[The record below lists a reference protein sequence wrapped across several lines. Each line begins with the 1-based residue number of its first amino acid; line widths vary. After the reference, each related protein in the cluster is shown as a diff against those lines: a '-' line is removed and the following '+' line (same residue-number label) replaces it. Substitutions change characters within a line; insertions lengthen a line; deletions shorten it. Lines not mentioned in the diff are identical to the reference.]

1 MNFSINVGAFLSYL
15 YVALLLG
22 ATVPVLML
30 FWSYNKTTDEKC
42 VPTFEQWI
50 CDHQNRALVR
60 GCIIIALP
68 FLIIIGSIR
77 TAFGFSVYGAS
88 LVFERLRKRKLAH
101 KNNKD
106 RE

>member
-1 MNFSINVGAFLSYL
+1 MTFSITVGTFLSYL

-30 FWSYNKTTDEKC
+30 FWSCKTTDKKC

-68 FLIIIGSIR
+68 FVIIIGSIIA
-77 TAFGFSVYGAS
+77 AFGFAVYGVSHVA
-88 LVFERLRKRKLAH
+88 ERLRKRKLTQ
-101 KNNKD
+101 KDNKD
-106 RE
+106 RV

>member
-1 MNFSINVGAFLSYL
+1 MTFSITVGTFLSYL

-22 ATVPVLML
+22 ATVPVLIL
-30 FWSYNKTTDEKC
+30 FWSCKTTDKKC

-68 FLIIIGSIR
+68 FLIIIGSIG

>member
-1 MNFSINVGAFLSYL
+1 MTFSITVGTFLFYL
-15 YVALLLG
+15 YAALLLG

-30 FWSYNKTTDEKC
+30 FWSCKVTDKKC

-50 CDHQNRALVR
+50 SDHQNRALVR

-68 FLIIIGSIR
+68 FLIIIVSISGGL
-77 TAFGFSVYGAS
+77 FFSVYG
-88 LVFERLRKRKLAH
+88 VTYVVDRLRKCKLTH

>member
-1 MNFSINVGAFLSYL
+1 MNFSITVGTFLSYL

-30 FWSYNKTTDEKC
+30 FWSCKTTDKKC

-68 FLIIIGSIR
+68 FVIIIGSIIA
-77 TAFGFSVYGAS
+77 AFGFAVYGVS
-88 LVFERLRKRKLAH
+88 RVVEWLRKRKLTQ
-101 KNNKD
+101 KENKD
-106 RE
+106 RV

>member
-1 MNFSINVGAFLSYL
+1 MTFSITVGTFLSYL
-15 YVALLLG
+15 YVALRLG

-30 FWSYNKTTDEKC
+30 FWSCNKTTDKKC

-68 FLIIIGSIR
+68 FLLIIGSIS

-88 LVFERLRKRKLAH
+88 LVVERLRKRKLAH